1 MRWSL
6 DELTDLYMAGQAAES
21 KTVDHMG
28 NPVSALNPIDREVM
42 RVRIASMYSGLN
54 NFSMKKVVTGAR
66 RKWRR

>member
-6 DELTDLYMAGQAAES
+6 DELTDLYMAGQTAES

-28 NPVSALNPIDREVM
+28 NPVSTAKPLSHDVM
-42 RVRIASMYSGLN
+42 RCRVVSMYSGLN
-54 NFSMKKVVTGAR
+54 NFSMGKVVTGAR